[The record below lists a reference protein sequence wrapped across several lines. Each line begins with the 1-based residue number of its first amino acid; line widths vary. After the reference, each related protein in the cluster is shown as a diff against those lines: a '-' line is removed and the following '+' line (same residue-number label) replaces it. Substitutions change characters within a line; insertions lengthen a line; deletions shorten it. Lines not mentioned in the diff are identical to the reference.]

1 MPLEILYGALV
12 LFSGRARLE
21 GAEISAP
28 AGLRVHFSGI
38 ETVFTRLQLS
48 DHGTGLF
55 DTPVFLQP
63 WERSIVPAQER
74 APRAPRRADQPR
86 MRVEDTTAEIAAI
99 IAEAAPLP
107 LQDAAYAIWRR
118 RYRFAGGA
126 TDG

>member
-1 MPLEILYGALV
+1 
-12 LFSGRARLE
+12 
-21 GAEISAP
+21 
-28 AGLRVHFSGI
+28 
-38 ETVFTRLQLS
+38 
-48 DHGTGLF
+48 
-55 DTPVFLQP
+55 
-63 WERSIVPAQER
+63 
-74 APRAPRRADQPR
+74 